1 MNNNEDFLYIE
12 DCKNDIYALIKDIND
27 KCTNL
32 EDLYKEYL
40 QEVLKHDT
48 HLMSLDVLFFQI
60 ELTYEDI
67 KNYTSLFNE
76 FLSRM
81 YGMYYKLYIKII
93 HSLKDIK
100 LDNIF
105 GNNLFFKPTPFDDLN
120 KREYNFDE
128 TDKIH
133 NTIINIM
140 TSITQYISKQKYS
153 IEDDEVYSKTHRGI
167 NINQLVFEKTHDNEI
182 LLQKTKLFNNIL
194 ENYYEYQKKFLRRMI
209 LKLKVLQF
217 QINSDIE
224 FQTTKRE
231 SKNNV
236 NVNVNVNDELN
247 NALNDEQ
254 FQNVILNGL
263 NLNSDKI
270 TKDKK
275 NVCKKFIE
283 TLSRCCI

>member
-12 DCKNDIYALIKDIND
+12 DCKNDIYSLIKDINE

-93 HSLKDIK
+93 NSLKDIK

-105 GNNLFFKPTPFDDLN
+105 GNNVFFKPTPFDDLN

-128 TDKIH
+128 TEKIH
-133 NTIINIM
+133 TTIINIM

-153 IEDDEVYSKTHRGI
+153 IEDDEVYSKTHKGI

-182 LLQKTKLFNNIL
+182 LLQKTKLFNSIL
-194 ENYYEYQKKFLRRMI
+194 ENYYEYQKKFLKRMI

-224 FQTTKRE
+224 FQTSKRE

-236 NVNVNVNDELN
+236 NVNVNDYIETSI
-247 NALNDEQ
+247 DEQ
-254 FQNVILNGL
+254 FRGDVLNGI
-263 NLNSDKI
+263 NLNNKSMEDR
-270 TKDKK
+270 K
-275 NVCKKFIE
+275 NICKKFTESLI
-283 TLSRCCI
+283 SCCI

>member
-105 GNNLFFKPTPFDDLN
+105 GNNIFFKPTPFDDLN
-120 KREYNFDE
+120 KKEYNFEE
-128 TDKIH
+128 TEKIH
-133 NTIINIM
+133 NTIINII
-140 TSITQYISKQKYS
+140 TSIKHYISKQKYS
-153 IEDDEVYSKTHRGI
+153 IEDDEVYSKTHKGI
-167 NINQLVFEKTHDNEI
+167 NINQLVFEKTHDNEV

-194 ENYYEYQKKFLRRMI
+194 ENYYDYQKKFLKRMI

-217 QINSDIE
+217 QINSDIQ
-224 FQTTKRE
+224 FQTSKRE

-236 NVNVNVNDELN
+236 NTEAN
-247 NALNDEQ
+247 NFTGDEQ
-254 FQNVILNGL
+254 FQSVILDGL
-263 NLNSDKI
+263 NLRNEDVV
-270 TKDKK
+270 DKK
-275 NVCKKFIE
+275 NICKKFMLN
-283 TLSRCCI
+283 LSKCCI

>member
-12 DCKNDIYALIKDIND
+12 DCKNDIYSLIKNIND

-120 KREYNFDE
+120 KREYNFEE
-128 TDKIH
+128 TEKIH

-140 TSITQYISKQKYS
+140 SSITQYISKQKYS
-153 IEDDEVYSKTHRGI
+153 IEDDEVYSKTHKGI

-194 ENYYEYQKKFLRRMI
+194 ENYYEYQKKFLKRMI

-231 SKNNV
+231 SKNSV
-236 NVNVNVNDELN
+236 NMEVNNSVRDE
-247 NALNDEQ
+247 E
-254 FQNVILNGL
+254 FQISVLDGL
-263 NLNSDKI
+263 NLSTEN
-270 TKDKK
+270 TVDKK
-275 NVCKKFIE
+275 NICKRFI
-283 TLSRCCI
+283 LNLNKCCI

>member
-67 KNYTSLFNE
+67 KNYKCLFNE

-105 GNNLFFKPTPFDDLN
+105 GNNIFFKPTPFDDLN

-128 TDKIH
+128 TEKIH
-133 NTIINIM
+133 NTITSII

-153 IEDDEVYSKTHRGI
+153 IEDDEVYSKTHKGI

-194 ENYYEYQKKFLRRMI
+194 ENYYEYQKKFVRRML

-224 FQTTKRE
+224 FETTKRE

-236 NVNVNVNDELN
+236 IVNNYIETT
-247 NALNDEQ
+247 NDEQ
-254 FQNVILNGL
+254 FQSCILDGL
-263 NLNSDKI
+263 NLTNKNVE
-270 TKDKK
+270 DKK
-275 NVCKKFIE
+275 NICKKFIE
-283 TLSRCCI
+283 SLSRCCI

>member
-67 KNYTSLFNE
+67 KNYTRLFNE

-120 KREYNFDE
+120 KREYNFEE
-128 TDKIH
+128 TEKIH

-153 IEDDEVYSKTHRGI
+153 IEDDEVYSKTHKGI

-236 NVNVNVNDELN
+236 NVNVDLDK
-247 NALNDEQ
+247 ATNDEQ
-254 FQNVILNGL
+254 FQSVILNGL
-263 NLNSDKI
+263 NLSQQD
-270 TKDKK
+270 TESKK

-283 TLSRCCI
+283 NLSRCCI

>member
-105 GNNLFFKPTPFDDLN
+105 GNNIFFKPTPFDDLN
-120 KREYNFDE
+120 KREYNFEE
-128 TDKIH
+128 TEKIH
-133 NTIINIM
+133 NTIINII
-140 TSITQYISKQKYS
+140 TSIKHYISKQKYS
-153 IEDDEVYSKTHRGI
+153 IEDDEVYSKTHKGI
-167 NINQLVFEKTHDNEI
+167 NINQLVFEKTHDNEV

-194 ENYYEYQKKFLRRMI
+194 ENYYDYQKKFLKRMI

-224 FQTTKRE
+224 FQTSKRE

-236 NVNVNVNDELN
+236 NMEAN
-247 NALNDEQ
+247 NLTGDEQ
-254 FQNVILNGL
+254 FQGVILDGL
-263 NLNSDKI
+263 NLRNEDVV
-270 TKDKK
+270 DKK
-275 NVCKKFIE
+275 NICKKFMLN
-283 TLSRCCI
+283 LSKCCI

>member
-182 LLQKTKLFNNIL
+182 LLQ
-194 ENYYEYQKKFLRRMI
+194 
-209 LKLKVLQF
+209 
-217 QINSDIE
+217 
-224 FQTTKRE
+224 
-231 SKNNV
+231 
-236 NVNVNVNDELN
+236 
-247 NALNDEQ
+247 
-254 FQNVILNGL
+254 
-263 NLNSDKI
+263 
-270 TKDKK
+270 
-275 NVCKKFIE
+275 
-283 TLSRCCI
+283 

>member
-105 GNNLFFKPTPFDDLN
+105 GNNIFFKPTPFDDLN
-120 KREYNFDE
+120 KKEYNFEE
-128 TDKIH
+128 TEKIH
-133 NTIINIM
+133 NTIINII
-140 TSITQYISKQKYS
+140 TSIKHYISKQKYS
-153 IEDDEVYSKTHRGI
+153 IEDDEVYSKTHKGI
-167 NINQLVFEKTHDNEI
+167 NINQLVFEKTHDNEV

-194 ENYYEYQKKFLRRMI
+194 ENYYDYQKKFLKRMI

-224 FQTTKRE
+224 FQTSKRE

-236 NVNVNVNDELN
+236 YTEAN
-247 NALNDEQ
+247 NSTSDEQ
-254 FQNVILNGL
+254 FQSVILDGL
-263 NLNSDKI
+263 NLCNEEVV
-270 TKDKK
+270 DKK
-275 NVCKKFIE
+275 NICKKFMSN
-283 TLSRCCI
+283 LSKCCI

>member
-12 DCKNDIYALIKDIND
+12 DCKNDIYSLIKNIND

-120 KREYNFDE
+120 KREYNFEE
-128 TDKIH
+128 TEKIH

-140 TSITQYISKQKYS
+140 SSITQYISKQKYS
-153 IEDDEVYSKTHRGI
+153 IEDDEVYSKTHKGI

-194 ENYYEYQKKFLRRMI
+194 ENYYEYQKKFLKRMI

-231 SKNNV
+231 SKNSV
-236 NVNVNVNDELN
+236 NMEVNNSLRDE
-247 NALNDEQ
+247 E
-254 FQNVILNGL
+254 FQISVLDGL
-263 NLNSDKI
+263 NLSTEN
-270 TKDKK
+270 TVDKK
-275 NVCKKFIE
+275 NICKRFI
-283 TLSRCCI
+283 LNLNKCCI

>member
-67 KNYTSLFNE
+67 KNYTRLFNE

-128 TDKIH
+128 TEKIH

-153 IEDDEVYSKTHRGI
+153 IEDDEVYSKTHKGI

-236 NVNVNVNDELN
+236 NVNVNGELN
-247 NALNDEQ
+247 NSIGDEQ
-254 FQNVILNGL
+254 FQSVILNEL
-263 NLNSDKI
+263 NLS
-270 TKDKK
+270 TEVVVDKK
-275 NVCKKFIE
+275 NICKKFMSN
-283 TLSRCCI
+283 LSKCCI

>member
-67 KNYTSLFNE
+67 KNYTRLFNE

-128 TDKIH
+128 TEKIH

-153 IEDDEVYSKTHRGI
+153 IEDDEVYSKTHKGI

-236 NVNVNVNDELN
+236 NVNVDLDK
-247 NALNDEQ
+247 ATNDEQ
-254 FQNVILNGL
+254 FQSVILNGL
-263 NLNSDKI
+263 NLSQQD
-270 TKDKK
+270 TESKK

-283 TLSRCCI
+283 NLSRCCI

>member
-67 KNYTSLFNE
+67 KNYTRLFNE

-105 GNNLFFKPTPFDDLN
+105 VNNLFFKPTPFDDLN
-120 KREYNFDE
+120 KREYNFEE
-128 TDKIH
+128 TEKIH

-153 IEDDEVYSKTHRGI
+153 IEDDEVYSKTHKGI

-236 NVNVNVNDELN
+236 NVNVDLDK
-247 NALNDEQ
+247 ATNDEQ
-254 FQNVILNGL
+254 FQSVILNGL
-263 NLNSDKI
+263 NLSQQD
-270 TKDKK
+270 TESKK

-283 TLSRCCI
+283 NLSRCCI

>member
-105 GNNLFFKPTPFDDLN
+105 GNNIFFKPTPFDDLN
-120 KREYNFDE
+120 KKEYNFEE
-128 TDKIH
+128 TEKIH
-133 NTIINIM
+133 NTIINII
-140 TSITQYISKQKYS
+140 TSIKHYISKQKYS
-153 IEDDEVYSKTHRGI
+153 IEDDEVYSKTHKGI
-167 NINQLVFEKTHDNEI
+167 NINQLVFEKTHDNEV

-194 ENYYEYQKKFLRRMI
+194 ENYYDYQKKFLKRMI

-217 QINSDIE
+217 QINSDIQ
-224 FQTTKRE
+224 FQTSKRE

-236 NVNVNVNDELN
+236 NTEAN
-247 NALNDEQ
+247 NFTGDEQ
-254 FQNVILNGL
+254 FQSVILDGI
-263 NLNSDKI
+263 NLRNEDVV
-270 TKDKK
+270 DKK
-275 NVCKKFIE
+275 NICKKFMLN
-283 TLSRCCI
+283 LSKCCI

>member
-67 KNYTSLFNE
+67 KNYTRLFNE

-120 KREYNFDE
+120 KREYNFEE
-128 TDKIH
+128 TEKIH

-153 IEDDEVYSKTHRGI
+153 IEDDEVYSKTHKGI

-236 NVNVNVNDELN
+236 NVNVNVDLDK
-247 NALNDEQ
+247 ATNDEQ
-254 FQNVILNGL
+254 FQSVILNGL
-263 NLNSDKI
+263 NLSQQD
-270 TKDKK
+270 TESKK

-283 TLSRCCI
+283 NLSRCCI

>member
-12 DCKNDIYALIKDIND
+12 DCKNDIYSLIKDINE

-93 HSLKDIK
+93 NSLKDIK

-105 GNNLFFKPTPFDDLN
+105 GNNVFFKPTPFDDLN

-128 TDKIH
+128 TEKIH
-133 NTIINIM
+133 TTIINIM

-153 IEDDEVYSKTHRGI
+153 IEDDEVYSKTHKGI

-182 LLQKTKLFNNIL
+182 LLQKTKLFNSIL
-194 ENYYEYQKKFLRRMI
+194 ENYYEYQKKFLKRMI

-224 FQTTKRE
+224 FQTSKRE

-236 NVNVNVNDELN
+236 NVNDYIETSI
-247 NALNDEQ
+247 DEQ
-254 FQNVILNGL
+254 FRGDVLNGI
-263 NLNSDKI
+263 NLNNKSMEDR
-270 TKDKK
+270 K
-275 NVCKKFIE
+275 NICKKFTESLI
-283 TLSRCCI
+283 SCCI

>member
-12 DCKNDIYALIKDIND
+12 DCKNDIYTLIKDIND

-67 KNYTSLFNE
+67 KNYTSLFKE

-105 GNNLFFKPTPFDDLN
+105 GNNIFFKPTPFDDLN
-120 KREYNFDE
+120 KKEYNFEE
-128 TDKIH
+128 TEKIH
-133 NTIINIM
+133 NTIINII
-140 TSITQYISKQKYS
+140 TSIKHYISKQKYS
-153 IEDDEVYSKTHRGI
+153 IEDDEVYSKTHKGI
-167 NINQLVFEKTHDNEI
+167 NINQLVFEKTHDNEV

-194 ENYYEYQKKFLRRMI
+194 ENYYDYQKKFLKRMI

-224 FQTTKRE
+224 FQTSKRE

-236 NVNVNVNDELN
+236 NTEAN
-247 NALNDEQ
+247 NFTSDEQ
-254 FQNVILNGL
+254 FQNVILDGL
-263 NLNSDKI
+263 NLRNEDVV
-270 TKDKK
+270 DKK
-275 NVCKKFIE
+275 NICKKFMLN
-283 TLSRCCI
+283 LSKCCV